1 MYKSEKIILGF
12 RSGVY
17 HLGNNFRPV
26 VDVIKLF
33 WRKSQFPQN

>member
-17 HLGNNFRPV
+17 LLGNNFRPV
-26 VDVIKLF
+26 FELF
-33 WRKSQFPQN
+33 AVFYRSASCGI